1 MSNHPII
8 LDVDTLTLRIL
19 FTPSPPADNAQITNF
34 QKLQSSTLHGSK
46 ATETFLVWLLKK
58 VKFKDVCEYVDG
70 KVGSLFG
77 L

>member
-46 ATETFLVWLLKK
+46 ATETFLV
-58 VKFKDVCEYVDG
+58 
-70 KVGSLFG
+70 
-77 L
+77 